1 MIRAIAAISFV
12 CTAVWSSGLARADE
26 MDPQVVIE
34 GRQANLRDLGA
45 AFKAI
50 TDELKKSAPSLAVI
64 RQYAGQVD
72 ALAQQQRFW
81 FPRGSGPES
90 EIETDAK
97 PEIWSRTKNS
107 RMRNSRWSLK
117 PHGSATLLAAVIW
130 TPSSLQ
136 HRAVER
142 PAKAATTLSVR
153 KSDRGVRQV
162 S

>member
-50 TDELKKSAPSLAVI
+50 TDELKKSAPSLAII

-97 PEIWSRTKNS
+97 PEIWSRTKEF
-107 RMRNSRWSLK
+107 
-117 PHGSATLLAAVIW
+117 ADAQLALVTEAARLRDVAGGNDLEAIK
-130 TPSSLQ
+130 SQ
-136 HRAVER
+136 QRAV
-142 PAKAATTLSVR
+142 AKTCKGCHEAFR
-153 KSDRGVRQV
+153 EEE
-162 S
+162 

>member
-50 TDELKKSAPSLAVI
+50 TDELKKSAPSLAII

-97 PEIWSRTKNS
+97 PEIWSRTKEFADAQLALVTEAA
-107 RMRNSRWSLK
+107 RLRDVAG
-117 PHGSATLLAAVIW
+117 GSDLEAIK
-130 TPSSLQ
+130 SQ
-136 HRAVER
+136 QRAV
-142 PAKAATTLSVR
+142 AKTCKGCHEAFR
-153 KSDRGVRQV
+153 EEE
-162 S
+162 

>member
-90 EIETDAK
+90 EIETAAK
-97 PEIWSRTKNS
+97 PEIWSRTKEFVDAQLALVTEAA
-107 RMRNSRWSLK
+107 RLREVAG
-117 PHGSATLLAAVIW
+117 GSDLEAIK
-130 TPSSLQ
+130 SQ
-136 HRAVER
+136 HRAVGKTCKGCHDAFREEE
-142 PAKAATTLSVR
+142 
-153 KSDRGVRQV
+153 
-162 S
+162 

>member
-1 MIRAIAAISFV
+1 MIRTVVALSLV
-12 CTAVWSSGLARADE
+12 CTAVWSARADD

-50 TDELKKSAPSLAVI
+50 TDELKKSAPSLPVI
-64 RQYAGQVD
+64 RQYAGQID

-97 PEIWSRTKNS
+97 PEIWARTKEFADAELALVTEAA
-107 RMRNSRWSLK
+107 RFRDIAR
-117 PHGSATLLAAVIW
+117 GSDIDAIKT
-130 TPSSLQ
+130 Q
-136 HRAVER
+136 HRAVGKTCKGCHDAFREEE
-142 PAKAATTLSVR
+142 
-153 KSDRGVRQV
+153 
-162 S
+162 